1 MSIILKTTISE
12 LESAIGK
19 LKTALA
25 DFESATK
32 DCDAA
37 GKELLAGWEGDRQKD
52 FVQEEEKSQQ
62 CFQEMAKNVTNYVAA
77 LKVAEDSYGDV
88 DRECAR
94 LIRSN

>member
-37 GKELLAGWEGDRQKD
+37 SKELLAGWEGDRQKD
-52 FVQEEEKSQQ
+52 FAEQNALNLKWFEEMS
-62 CFQEMAKNVTNYVAA
+62 NVTEVYITALNVAKAAYTA
-77 LKVAEDSYGDV
+77 LDAVT
-88 DRECAR
+88 
-94 LIRSN
+94 